1 MKVGIIGTGNMG
13 RAIAQRLIRGGH
25 QVFVVGSS
33 QEKGRTLVQEMG
45 GQGPGTIEAA
55 ATRDAVAAGCDIV
68 VLATWYSDSTRIAV
82 ELSDVLRGKVMVDIA
97 NPFNETFDGLIT
109 DYDTSAGEEIQ
120 RRIPGADV
128 VKAFNTTFAPVLAD
142 HAFDGAVVDV
152 FLASDS
158 ENAKATVAELVAS
171 SGLRP
176 IDAGALRNSRV
187 LEQNAL
193 FMVELQGRY
202 GLNFQAGLKVL
213 SAQPLPFPAR
223 ATAHA

>member
-25 QVFVVGSS
+25 QVFVAGSGH
-33 QEKGRTLVQEMG
+33 EKGQTLALELG

-55 ATRDAVAAGCDIV
+55 ATKDAVAAGCDIV

-82 ELSDVLRGKVMVDIA
+82 ELSETLRGKVVVDIA

-109 DYDTSAGEEIQ
+109 DYDTSAAEEIQ
-120 RRIPGADV
+120 RRIPGAHV
-128 VKAFNTTFAPVLAD
+128 VKAFNTTFAPALAD
-142 HAFDGAVVDV
+142 SAFDDTVVDV

-158 ENAKATVAELVAS
+158 DDAKAAVAELVES

-202 GLNFQAGLKVL
+202 ALNFQAGLKVL
-213 SAQPLPFPAR
+213 PAEPLPFPAR
-223 ATAHA
+223 VAAHA

>member
-13 RAIAQRLIRGGH
+13 RALARRLVHGGH
-25 QVFVVGSS
+25 QVYVVGSTP
-33 QEKGRTLVQEMG
+33 EKGRALAQELG

-55 ATRDAVAAGCDIV
+55 ATRDAVATGCDIL

-82 ELSDVLRGKVMVDIA
+82 ELSDVVRDKVVVDIA
-97 NPFNETFDGLIT
+97 NPFNATFDGLIT
-109 DYDTSAGEEIQ
+109 DYDTSAAEEIQ
-120 RRIPGADV
+120 RRLPGAEV

-142 HAFDGAVVDV
+142 NAFNGTTVDV

-158 ENAKATVAELVAS
+158 DAAKARVAELVAS
-171 SGLRP
+171 TGLRP

-187 LEQNAL
+187 LERNAL

-213 SAQPLPFPAR
+213 PTHPLPFPAR
-223 ATAHA
+223 VSVHQ

>member
-13 RAIAQRLIRGGH
+13 RVIARRLIHGGH
-25 QVFVVGSS
+25 QVFVAGSS
-33 QEKGRTLVQEMG
+33 QEKGRALAQELG

-55 ATRDAVAAGCDIV
+55 ATKDAVASGCDVV
-68 VLATWYSDSTRIAV
+68 VLATWYSQSTRIAV
-82 ELSDVLRGKVMVDIA
+82 ELSDLLRGKVVVDIA

-120 RRIPGADV
+120 RRIPGAHV

-142 HAFDGAVVDV
+142 DAFDRTVVDV

-158 ENAKATVAELVAS
+158 DEAKARVAELVES

-213 SAQPLPFPAR
+213 AAQALPFPAR
-223 ATAHA
+223 AAAHA